1 MDRRTNDQN
10 KHKYDDDHQFVI
22 ATLSRGDVRTLCGD
36 AVADRL
42 SDEDME
48 RLAHEMNEACSGDSF
63 AEDLQHIIADKFSD
77 SPDDAED

>member
-1 MDRRTNDQN
+1 MT
-10 KHKYDDDHQFVI
+10 KTKYKYDDDHQLVI
-22 ATLSRGDVRTLCGD
+22 VTLSRGDVRTLCGD

-63 AEDLQHIIADKFSD
+63 AEDLQHIIADKFSE
-77 SPDDAED
+77 SSEDEEE